1 MKNVKFLILCGGG
14 GERLWPLSRK
24 NRPKQF
30 ISFLNGKSLLEQ
42 TIARIS
48 PLTKEKSNIGVIT
61 NCRQKQQLLNLVEN
75 KIGFVIDEPEC
86 RNTAPAILYSCFK
99 ILENNQNDVA
109 VFLPA
114 DSFVVDDEKYRK
126 YLQQAVDYAFSHD
139 KIIML
144 GLMPTRPSV
153 SYGYIQVN
161 SEKNSRV
168 DCNKFYDVLHFH
180 EKPNAEK
187 AKSYMQQGDMF
198 WNIGVFVGKV
208 SVFLNEFKGCSP
220 EFFSLMQ
227 EFLNGKISYA
237 DLTNISIDYAVME
250 KSKNISVL
258 TCDFEWDDIGNLD
271 VFLKIQNRF
280 SQNQTKVI
288 NIDGERNLARFLPE
302 KEGEKL
308 VAFIGLSDVCL
319 VQDKDIILVARRDE
333 IEKVKKVLAK
343 IREESLENFL

>member
-1 MKNVKFLILCGGG
+1 MKNVKLLILCGGG

-42 TIARIS
+42 TIDRIS

-61 NCRQKQQLLNLVEN
+61 NIRQKKQLLSLVEN

-99 ILENNQNDVA
+99 ILENNQDEVV

-114 DSFVVDDEKYRK
+114 DSFVVDDEIYRN
-126 YLQQAVDYAFSHD
+126 YLQRAVDYAFLND
-139 KIIML
+139 KIITL
-144 GLMPTRPSV
+144 GLMPMRPSV

-161 SEKNSRV
+161 SEKSSRV
-168 DCNKFYDVLHFH
+168 DCNKFYDVLRFH
-180 EKPNAEK
+180 EKPNIEK
-187 AKSYMQQGDMF
+187 TRTYMQQGDMF
-198 WNIGVFVGKV
+198 WNIGVFVGKA
-208 SVFLNEFKGCSP
+208 SVFLNEFKRCAP
-220 EFFSLMQ
+220 DFFSLMQ
-227 EFLNGKISYA
+227 NFLSGKISYA
-237 DLTNISIDYAVME
+237 DLTNISVDYAVME

-271 VFLKIQNRF
+271 VFLKFQNRF
-280 SQNQTKVI
+280 SQNHTKII
-288 NIDGERNLARFLPE
+288 NVDGERNLARVLS
-302 KEGEKL
+302 KKDGEKL
-308 VAFIGLSDVCL
+308 VAFVGLSDVCL

-343 IREESLENFL
+343 MREESLENFL